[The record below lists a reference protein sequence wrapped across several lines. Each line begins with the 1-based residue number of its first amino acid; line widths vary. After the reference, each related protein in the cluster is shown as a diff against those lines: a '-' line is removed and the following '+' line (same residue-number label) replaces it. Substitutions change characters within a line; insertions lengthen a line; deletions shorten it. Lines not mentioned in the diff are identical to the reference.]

1 MRTRYEDGIFIALTV
16 VLLSGC
22 GDGRTKTP
30 TANGGGVQSGAE
42 VAALDPMIVSVPPA
56 LLQEINAARP
66 AASVFLTPIK
76 SPLKS
81 LADLGGQGIVALEI
95 NPAKDKGEE
104 LSLFALKFTMICSTH
119 DAVPADSDGRV
130 GFQMIPSPDVFVSG
144 IISPPKLVVA
154 WDEDKTKIGG
164 AREVRFVAQQQ

>member
-1 MRTRYEDGIFIALTV
+1 
-16 VLLSGC
+16 
-22 GDGRTKTP
+22 
-30 TANGGGVQSGAE
+30 
-42 VAALDPMIVSVPPA
+42 
-56 LLQEINAARP
+56 
-66 AASVFLTPIK
+66 
-76 SPLKS
+76 
-81 LADLGGQGIVALEI
+81 
-95 NPAKDKGEE
+95 
-104 LSLFALKFTMICSTH
+104 MICSTH